1 MAEDA
6 PKVTFLL
13 WLPPVVQAVFWPF
26 EHVIECGLLSGLFVR
41 HFHKP
46 LAGMVISGSG
56 PNLLSELA
64 SSRNVPGFPH
74 PDRFDHAPIQV
85 IDFSHLLTGISPQR
99 SASAHAATANVGSQ

>member
-85 IDFSHLLTGISPQR
+85 IDFSHLL
-99 SASAHAATANVGSQ
+99 